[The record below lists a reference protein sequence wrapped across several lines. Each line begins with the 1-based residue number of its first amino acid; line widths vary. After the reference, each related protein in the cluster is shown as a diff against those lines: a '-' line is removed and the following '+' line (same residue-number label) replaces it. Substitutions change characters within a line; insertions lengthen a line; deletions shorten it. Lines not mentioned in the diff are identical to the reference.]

1 MLNDKG
7 ELERYRLISPDDA
20 AEGKKWFTYCEC
32 VAECGWFNNQTYV
45 DTLSKE
51 AIDKFIEITHERYK
65 EVVGDDFG
73 ETVPAIFTD

>member
-1 MLNDKG
+1 M
-7 ELERYRLISPDDA
+7 
-20 AEGKKWFTYCEC
+20 
-32 VAECGWFNNQTYV
+32 V

-73 ETVPAIFTD
+73 ETVPAIFTDEPQFAEKGTFAFANSDMGRHSSVDAKARREVR